1 LNFTTF
7 KFTLRILNSFYICSQ
22 KSLTT
27 RNQVNLANQK
37 GVPVGSCLSSNG
49 SQGGQSFHG
58 VPSSHDR
65 NSRLG
70 SEKSQEFR
78 HAPVVKTSTQK
89 TQSYKAHQIQ
99 VDNVDPCSIKSSTNK
114 DGKNRS
120 SIFNPQ
126 IMKK

>member
-1 LNFTTF
+1 M
-7 KFTLRILNSFYICSQ
+7 
-22 KSLTT
+22 
-27 RNQVNLANQK
+27 NLANQK

-58 VPSSHDR
+58 VGATTNDR
-65 NSRLG
+65 TSRLG

-78 HAPVVKTSTQK
+78 HAPVVKSSTQK

-99 VDNVDPCSIKSSTNK
+99 VDNLDPSSVKSSTNK
-114 DGKNRS
+114 EAKNRT